1 MIRTSLV
8 LLCLGA
14 FVSAQDGVTI
24 APPTAASVGAA
35 HSVVNLNAGGTP
47 GPCAAACQGANTT
60 CAARYTVGNTNTFAL
75 ALTAGAS
82 GDNVCGFSLWSI
94 SSTASPASIPC
105 YVHLA
110 DAAGLP
116 ISPAAGTGTMTVGT
130 TYGKYSV
137 TLGSPVAVPG
147 GAKYFIAFDNGGMD
161 HPICAAGTTIVTHYY
176 HLPASLVWN
185 GPFNTQ
191 RWAYE
196 VDCCSGC
203 PAANTGCTT
212 GYGVGNTNTFALQL
226 TAGASGDNV
235 RGFSLWTKNATPS
248 SVNCYLHLADG
259 SGLPIS
265 PAARTGT
272 MSVGT
277 VYGKYSVS
285 LNAPIAVAA
294 GATYFIAFDNGGMDH
309 PICTAGGATQTSYY
323 WHPPVWTTWNGIF
336 TQAWAYEVD
345 CRRCAAAAI
354 RNFYGT
360 GCGSGPLGVGNTH
373 TLPQLGQNGDLLM
386 RFGPPSGPGVFLIGA
401 VQTATSLAGIGMPGC
416 TLYTN
421 PLVSLG
427 TSFTAGNATP
437 VPFNIPNELFL
448 CGGSLYV
455 TGAAV
460 WIGQNPLGVITSN
473 AIQLTVG
480 N

>member
-8 LLCLGA
+8 LLGLTAFAGA
-14 FVSAQDGVTI
+14 QAGLAPAQPSNSI
-24 APPTAASVGAA
+24 SPILANS
-35 HSVVNLNAGGTP
+35 NGG
-47 GPCAAACQGANTT
+47 GGSPCATVCQSANTT
-60 CAARYTVGNTNTFAL
+60 CTTGWGAGNTNTFAL
-75 ALTAGAS
+75 IMTAGAS
-82 GDNVCGFSLWSI
+82 GDNVCGFSVWTKNTVA
-94 SSTASPASIPC
+94 SSVSC
-105 YVHLA
+105 FVHLA
-110 DAAGLP
+110 DTAGLP
-116 ISPAAGTGTMTVGT
+116 ISPAAGTGTMAVGT

-137 TLGSPVAVPG
+137 TLGAPVAVPA
-147 GAKYFIAFDNGGMD
+147 GARYFIAFDNTGME
-161 HPICAAGTTIVTHYY
+161 HPICGAGGTQVSYYWHPPVWTT
-176 HLPASLVWN
+176 WN
-185 GPFNTQ
+185 GTFTNA
-191 RWAYE
+191 WVYE